1 MKPVNNTN
9 PYTGPSASSGQVNPD
24 TSAASGKLP
33 QIETAVRRL
42 STIERHLNAEPGTL
56 SNALGNS
63 SDLPFVPAA
72 TLMNNAPNAKST
84 EQTEVGVEDVN
95 NVGPDWPK
103 ITAKDLRRGDI
114 LFERFIGDKAH
125 LGIWD
130 LQFNSEGL
138 NGFDPNLGDSK
149 VTHAAMVTGNGPN
162 GPEVAQAKGKPEKQV
177 INGPWTPK
185 EGASYYVYRCVAD
198 ENLTD
203 WAALIF
209 QCWASEG
216 KIPYNYEDRMELV
229 GDAKF
234 TPEMTNYFRAL
245 QEQAFDPNPKLFGPD
260 EARNLKVGGLTCGES
275 VLAALAAAK
284 LNIAAAQNANKESY
298 DPINALEG
306 AERVNPRSIM
316 PRTLQ
321 HLMETDKRF
330 ARVGFFTPESETK
343 PAEAQQP
350 KKMAGPDRKPNQ

>member
-1 MKPVNNTN
+1 MNVNNSN

-24 TSAASGKLP
+24 TAANQGVERLRKAN
-33 QIETAVRRL
+33 ERMAV
-42 STIERHLNAEPGTL
+42 IVGHLNAEPGTVPH
-56 SNALGNS
+56 ALGNS
-63 SDLPFVPAA
+63 SDLASVPAA
-72 TLMNNAPNAKST
+72 TLTSNAPTAKST
-84 EQTEVGVEDVN
+84 EKSEVGVQDVD

-138 NGFDPNLGDSK
+138 NGFEPNLGDSK

-185 EGASYYVYRCVAD
+185 DGASYYVYRCVAD

-229 GDAKF
+229 GDARF
-234 TPEMTNYFRAL
+234 TPEMTNYFRTL

-260 EARNLKVGGLTCGES
+260 ETRNLKMGGLTCGES
-275 VLAALAAAK
+275 VVAALAAAK
-284 LNIAAAQNANKESY
+284 LNIAAAQHANIEGY

-306 AERVNPRSIM
+306 AEKVNPRSIM

-330 ARVGFFTPESETK
+330 ARVGFFTPESEKK
-343 PAEAQQP
+343 PAEAQQL
-350 KKMAGPDRKPNQ
+350 KKSAETE

>member
-1 MKPVNNTN
+1 MKPVNNSN
-9 PYTGPSASSGQVNPD
+9 PYTGPSASSGQVNPG
-24 TSAASGKLP
+24 TSAASGRL
-33 QIETAVRRL
+33 QEIEKAVRRL
-42 STIERHLNAEPGTL
+42 TTIERHLNAQPGTL
-56 SNALGNS
+56 SHALGNS
-63 SDLPFVPAA
+63 SDLSSVPAA
-72 TLMNNAPNAKST
+72 TLTSNALTVKST
-84 EQTEVGVEDVN
+84 EETGVGVDDVD

-234 TPEMTNYFRAL
+234 SAEMKDYFRAL
-245 QEQAFDPNPKLFGPD
+245 QEQAFDPNPRLFGPD
-260 EARNLKVGGLTCGES
+260 EARNLKIGGLTCGES
-275 VLAALAAAK
+275 VVAALAAAK
-284 LNIAAAQNANKESY
+284 LNIAAAQHANVEGY
-298 DPINALEG
+298 DPTNALEG

-330 ARVGFFTPESETK
+330 VRVGLFAPASEK
-343 PAEAQQP
+343 KAVEDQQLKKNAEAE
-350 KKMAGPDRKPNQ
+350 